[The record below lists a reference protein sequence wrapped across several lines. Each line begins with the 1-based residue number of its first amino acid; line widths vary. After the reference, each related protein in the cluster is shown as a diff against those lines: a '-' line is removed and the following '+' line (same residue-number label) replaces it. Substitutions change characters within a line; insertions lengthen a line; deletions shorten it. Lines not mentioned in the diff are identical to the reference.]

1 MKSVRVKLRE
11 YLTHASNT
19 EREIIQFILKSP
31 EDVSVMSVRELARV
45 TFTSPSTVTRF
56 CKKTGFNDYKDFQ
69 RSLMYENAMRKE
81 AITDK
86 NSEIKKDDSIEQLVN
101 KIIYKSIVSL
111 EETKSLID
119 LEILDGSVS
128 VIQKAKRVAFF
139 GMGASLLVAKDACLK
154 FMRVNKVCIVNEDFH
169 AQLVQA
175 KNMTNEDAAIII
187 SYSGMTREMVECAEI
202 LKDVGVPIIAI
213 TCYHES
219 PLSKISDYNLYVTAT
234 EFEFRT
240 GKLGSRL
247 SQLAVID
254 MLYVT
259 YVQENYAT
267 CMDSLR
273 RTYISKEEKTNHE
286 GEIRWQI

>member
-259 YVQENYAT
+259 YVQENYET

>member
-11 YLTHASNT
+11 YLSHASNT

-31 EDVSVMSVRELARV
+31 EDASVMSIRELAGA

-56 CKKTGFNDYKDFQ
+56 CKKTGFHDYKDFQ

-86 NSEIKKDDSIEQLVN
+86 NSEINKDDSIEQLVN

-119 LEILDGSVS
+119 LDILDDSVS

-139 GMGASLLVAKDACLK
+139 GVGASLLVARDAYLK
-154 FMRVNKVCIVNEDFH
+154 FIRVDKSCIVSEDFH
-169 AQLVQA
+169 VQLVQA
-175 KNMTNEDAAIII
+175 KNMNIRDAAVII
-187 SYSGMTREMVECAEI
+187 SYSGMTKEMIECAEI
-202 LKDVGVPIIAI
+202 LKDNGVPIIAV

-219 PLSKISDYNLYVTAT
+219 PLAKLADYNLYVTAT

-240 GKLGSRL
+240 GKLGSRI

-259 YVQENYAT
+259 YVQRDYDI
-267 CMDSLR
+267 CMRNLQK
-273 RTYISKEEKTNHE
+273 TYILKDK
-286 GEIRWQI
+286 

>member
-234 EFEFRT
+234 E
-240 GKLGSRL
+240 
-247 SQLAVID
+247 
-254 MLYVT
+254 
-259 YVQENYAT
+259 
-267 CMDSLR
+267 
-273 RTYISKEEKTNHE
+273 
-286 GEIRWQI
+286 

>member
-219 PLSKISDYNLYVTAT
+219 PLSKISHYNLYVTAT

-259 YVQENYAT
+259 YVQENYET

>member
-69 RSLMYENAMRKE
+69 RSLMYENAMRKQ

-259 YVQENYAT
+259 YVQENYET

>member
-254 MLYVT
+254 MLYVL
-259 YVQENYAT
+259 YVQKNYEI

-273 RTYISKEEKTNHE
+273 KTYISKQEKTNHE

>member
-1 MKSVRVKLRE
+1 MKLRE

-259 YVQENYAT
+259 YVQENYET